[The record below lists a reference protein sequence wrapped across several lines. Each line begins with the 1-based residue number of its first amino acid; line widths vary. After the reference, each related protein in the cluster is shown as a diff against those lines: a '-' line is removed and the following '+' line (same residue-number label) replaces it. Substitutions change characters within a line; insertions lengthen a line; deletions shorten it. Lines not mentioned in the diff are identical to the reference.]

1 MFGRAYFGGRYYGP
15 RYFGDGGDGAPPAA
29 DCPTTTQIVAAL
41 MAHEIEPGVSVQA
54 ALRIILAAV
63 SGRTTGVGTSTE
75 QYLSVN
81 GALARITATFDGNS
95 NRTSVTLDGS

>member
-1 MFGRAYFGGRYYGP
+1 MFGRFFGARYYGP
-15 RYFGDGGDGAPPAA
+15 AYFGSGSDTAPPAP
-29 DCPTTTQIVAAL
+29 DCPTTSQIVAAL

-63 SGRTTGVGTSTE
+63 SGRTTGLGTDTE
-75 QYLSVN
+75 RYLSVD
-81 GALARITATFDGNS
+81 GTLARITATFDGNA